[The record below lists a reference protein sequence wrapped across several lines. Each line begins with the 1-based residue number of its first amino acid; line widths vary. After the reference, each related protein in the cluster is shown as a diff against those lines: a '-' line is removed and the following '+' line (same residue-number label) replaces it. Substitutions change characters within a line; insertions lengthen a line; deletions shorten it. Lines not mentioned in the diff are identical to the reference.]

1 MWVNVQQYGMRI
13 TILYRSP
20 VSPFKYSQ
28 KTSPVALVS
37 MNVYLFHQ
45 TATKSTNRLER
56 VLASKKGVWVF
67 APQHPSRKGM
77 VLGQLQYMPISK
89 TILIAIGSSSYDKNA
104 EKF

>member
-56 VLASKKGVWVF
+56 VLASEKGVWVF
-67 APQHPSRKGM
+67 APQHPTRKGM
-77 VLGQLQYMPISK
+77 VLGQLRYLPISK
-89 TILIAIGSSSYDKNA
+89 TILTAI
-104 EKF
+104 